1 MKEAVELA
9 KQYYART
16 KKIPTKRILREYIFL
31 FEPRD
36 NVQDEIVNKVLKD
49 SGHYE
54 LCLNAFKQ
62 SKPMFNGLDE
72 FLKYCNIKRN
82 G

>member
-1 MKEAVELA
+1 MQGTE
-9 KQYYART
+9 
-16 KKIPTKRILREYIFL
+16 KIPTKKILREYIFL

-54 LCLNAFKQ
+54 LWFK
-62 SKPMFNGLDE
+62 
-72 FLKYCNIKRN
+72 CI
-82 G
+82 